1 MSASASGVASIVR
14 ACPACGKGNRIPAAR
29 LLDSARCGA
38 CKTVLPPIAEP
49 IAVDRALFE
58 AIVGGVEVPILVD
71 FWATWCG
78 PCRQAAPEVA
88 KTAAALAGRALVL
101 KVDTDSET
109 ALAQTWQIR
118 SIPHFIVFRGG
129 RSVFAQ
135 SGLVDARTMSGWLER
150 AGA

>member
-1 MSASASGVASIVR
+1 MSGSTSGGASVVR
-14 ACPACGKGNRIPAAR
+14 GCPACGKGNRIPAAR

-38 CKTVLPPIAEP
+38 CKTALPPIAEP
-49 IAVDRALFE
+49 LAVDRALFE
-58 AIVGGVEVPILVD
+58 AIVAGVDVPILVD

-88 KTAAALAGRALVL
+88 KTAAALAGRVLVL
-101 KVDTDSET
+101 KVDTDAET

-129 RSVFAQ
+129 RPVFAQ
-135 SGLVDARTMSGWLER
+135 SGLVDARTMTGWLTQ

>member
-1 MSASASGVASIVR
+1 MSGSASLVR
-14 ACPACGKGNRIPAAR
+14 TCTGCGKGNRIPAAR

-38 CKTVLPPIAEP
+38 CKAALPAIAEP
-49 IAVDRALFE
+49 IAVDQALFE
-58 AIVGGVEVPILVD
+58 AIVAGVGVPILVD

-101 KVDTDSET
+101 KVDTDAE
-109 ALAQTWQIR
+109 AGLAQAHQIR

-129 RSVFAQ
+129 QPRFAQ
-135 SGLVDARTMSGWLER
+135 SGLVDARTMKGWLER

>member
-1 MSASASGVASIVR
+1 MSGASLVR
-14 ACPACGKGNRIPAAR
+14 ICPGCGKGNRIPGGR
-29 LLDSARCGA
+29 LLEAARCGA
-38 CKTVLPPIAEP
+38 CKTPLPPVSEP

-58 AIVGGVEVPILVD
+58 AIVGGVAAPILVD

-101 KVDTDSET
+101 KVDTDAET
-109 ALAQTWQIR
+109 TLAQTWQIR

-129 RSVFAQ
+129 RPVFAQ
-135 SGLVDARTMSGWLER
+135 SGLVDARTMTGWVEQ

>member
-1 MSASASGVASIVR
+1 MSGSASREASVVR
-14 ACPACGKGNRIPAAR
+14 ACPACGKGNRIPAER
-29 LLDSARCGA
+29 LMLSARCGA
-38 CKTVLPPIAEP
+38 CKTALAPLAEP
-49 IAVDRALFE
+49 LAVDHALFD
-58 AIVGGVEVPILVD
+58 AIVRGVDVPILVD

-101 KVDTDSET
+101 KVDTDAET
-109 ALAQTWQIR
+109 SLAQACQIR

-129 RSVFAQ
+129 QPRFAQ
-135 SGLVDARTMSGWLER
+135 SGLVDARTMTSWLEQ